1 MERTRKPTKAAIAA
15 QEAKLEHDHY
25 ALEKALEVFPKTEK
39 GKAHTGLG
47 PFEPSKMKEDLAK
60 IEGVKAFG
68 ERIRSKEIIE
78 SAVEAMIERQ
88 QEFVPWWDAVV
99 RDKEENLKQG
109 PDGQI
114 PAVGK
119 LPREDAEKYTGISH
133 QQVSVWRTGLK
144 KLDGYRVTLYGKSYR
159 LVMEG
164 SKTVAKD
171 DRDERSEEYKASR
184 KAKHLEIEEAARAD
198 IRENVVGPF
207 PLIYADPPWKF
218 ETYSE
223 KGLSKAPDQ
232 HYPTLA
238 YDEIKAFEVDS
249 VSVKDIA
256 HKDAALFL
264 WCTSSNIPM
273 ALEVLEAWGFEFK
286 SSAVWVKDK
295 SGTGLVFRN
304 QHEVILYGT
313 KGKMPGPQFQP
324 SSVFSFPRGKHSAK
338 PDEVRK
344 AIEKMYPDF
353 DSRTRLELFA
363 RETVAGWTPY
373 GFEAGGKL

>member
-25 ALEKALEVFPKTEK
+25 ALEKALEVFPKTERGDIAK
-39 GKAHTGLG
+39 FDPKEAKKQDAKANAVIAYAKQVKDWPTLVVAV
-47 PFEPSKMKEDLAK
+47 DTK
-60 IEGVKAFG
+60 IEDQEGFVHFWEEA
-68 ERIRSKEIIE
+68 IRG
-78 SAVEAMIERQ
+78 AGGDRQ
-88 QEFVPWWDAVV
+88 SEKHCPTDATMLSV
-99 RDKEENLKQG
+99 
-109 PDGQI
+109 
-114 PAVGK
+114 
-119 LPREDAEKYTGISH
+119 DAATELTGFTK
-133 QQVSVWRTGLK
+133 QQVSKWAKRLEDIPAYK
-144 KLDGYRVTLYGKSYR
+144 KRLYGRSYD
-159 LVMEG
+159 LAMKGED
-164 SKTVAKD
+164 TVAKD
-171 DRDERSEEYKASR
+171 DRDERSEKYKESR
-184 KAKHLEIEEAARAD
+184 KAKHLEIEEAARSE

-232 HYPTLA
+232 HYPTLT